1 MSRTQTG
8 APLASPPHRTSLL
21 LSYMLPPFPRSSTSI
36 PISPTPSGGSIPP
49 PENCRWWKTTFVPS
63 TRMKRPP
70 SAVSHTPR
78 RPAPSAPQSPQP
90 PTSVAYSLSYPGT
103 SLRLGAPNLGPH
115 VEQTCHTG
123 GTGGG
128 VDFPPPGLLFCSE
141 GIGDQIVPGGLS
153 VSTLSLGIP
162 PQVTSIG
169 QG

>member
-1 MSRTQTG
+1 MFHSTAG
-8 APLASPPHRTSLL
+8 KLPLVENNVCPKYQNEETSV
-21 LSYMLPPFPRSSTSI
+21 SGVPYSKKTRPICSSVSST
-36 PISPTPSGGSIPP
+36 TNLG
-49 PENCRWWKTTFVPS
+49 R
-63 TRMKRPP
+63 
-70 SAVSHTPR
+70 
-78 RPAPSAPQSPQP
+78 
-90 PTSVAYSLSYPGT
+90 YSLSYPGT